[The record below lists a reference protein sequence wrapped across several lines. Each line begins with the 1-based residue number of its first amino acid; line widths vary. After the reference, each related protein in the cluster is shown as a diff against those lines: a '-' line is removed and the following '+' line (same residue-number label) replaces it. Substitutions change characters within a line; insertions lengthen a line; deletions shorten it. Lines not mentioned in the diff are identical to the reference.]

1 MVAIS
6 SADRT
11 RQILDSFCPAP
22 FVHAVVQ
29 YVSSAAAH
37 LPVRVIGSVVTSKVG
52 DNKHAICNKAEYA
65 TVHCLRELSGDMML
79 DADAKID

>member
-1 MVAIS
+1 M
-6 SADRT
+6 
-11 RQILDSFCPAP
+11 
-22 FVHAVVQ
+22 Q

-52 DNKHAICNKAEYA
+52 DEHTICDKAEYA